1 VKNSPIHGLRSSASW
16 STLSRHADL
25 LLVALVVAV
34 IMLMVLPLQPVILDS
49 LIAINLTISVVLL
62 MVALYISSP
71 LGLSTFPSLLLF
83 TTLFRLAL
91 NIASTRQILL
101 NAYAGDIIATF
112 GKMVVGGDVIVGAV
126 VFLIV
131 AIVQFIVV
139 AKGSERVAE
148 VAARFSLDAMPGKQM
163 SIDADLR
170 AGIIDKDEA
179 RQRRAKLESESQLYG
194 AMDGGM
200 KFVKGDAIAGLIIA
214 AVNILAG
221 LAIGV
226 FRKGMDVGTALQTY
240 AVLTV
245 GDALVS
251 QIPSLFVS
259 IAAGIVITRVSD
271 PGRVG
276 SPNLGNEI
284 AGQLSK
290 QPKALLVGGAVIFLL
305 TLVPG
310 FPKFQF
316 LLLGITVTALGFF
329 LAPARRRYANAAQTP
344 MPSMQKEGHDV
355 TRTLLDEQQHALTIP
370 LVVQTFPGID
380 TVLSPARFELEL
392 AEARH
397 YFSVE
402 LGIPFPGVVMR
413 EDPRMAQGDYRVY
426 VDEIPVLAGQLAEQ
440 EVLSLESAQ
449 TLDREG
455 IGYRVGSVPIL
466 GRAALWIAAED
477 AGALDAAKLAYLV
490 NEQIL
495 AQTLLGVLRR
505 HAGEFIGIQE
515 TQYLLK
521 RLGEQYPDL
530 DKELQRN
537 VPLPRLAEVLRRLV
551 RDDISIRNLRVI
563 AQALIEWAP
572 REKDTVLLTE
582 YVRIALTQYIS
593 HRFALEDGSLPA
605 IVLHPRVE
613 DQLRQALRQTSAGAV
628 LMLDPEIGNKLV
640 AHIQQAVEADGGK
653 PAVLLTSL
661 EIRPYLRKLTET
673 QLPDL
678 AVLSYQELK
687 QTVRVDP
694 VSSVDI

>member
-1 VKNSPIHGLRSSASW
+1 MKNNPMHGLRAPGSW
-16 STLSRHADL
+16 SVLARHADL

-34 IMLMVLPLQPVILDS
+34 IMLMVLPLPPFILDS
-49 LIAINLTISVVLL
+49 LIALNLTISVVLL

-101 NAYAGDIIATF
+101 NANAGEIIATF
-112 GKMVVGGDVIVGAV
+112 GQMVVGGDVIVGAV

-226 FRKGMDVGTALQTY
+226 FRKGMDAGTALQTY

-276 SPNLGNEI
+276 SPNLGSEI
-284 AGQLSK
+284 AAQISR
-290 QPKALLVGGAVIFLL
+290 QPKALLVGGAMVFLL

-316 LLLGITVTALGFF
+316 ILLGIAVASLGFF
-329 LAPARRRYANAAQTP
+329 LVPARRRYANAAQTP
-344 MPSMQKEGHDV
+344 VPSMQKEGHDV
-355 TRTLLDEQQHALTIP
+355 ARTLLDAEEHSLTIP
-370 LVVQTFPGID
+370 LVVQAFPGVGS
-380 TVLSPARFELEL
+380 VLSPVHFETEL
-392 AEARH
+392 AEVRR

-402 LGIPFPGVVMR
+402 LGIPFPGLVMR
-413 EDPRMAQGDYRVY
+413 ENGRLAEGEYRIY
-426 VDEIPVLAGQLAEQ
+426 VDEIPVLAGQLAEH
-440 EVLSLESAQ
+440 EVLALASRQ
-449 TLDREG
+449 MLDLARIPYREG
-455 IGYRVGSVPIL
+455 GTLVL
-466 GRAALWIAAED
+466 GHTALWVPVEEID
-477 AGALDAAKLAYLV
+477 ALDAANLKYLE

-495 AQTLLGVLRR
+495 ARSLLGVMRR

-537 VPLPRLAEVLRRLV
+537 VPLPRLAEVLKRLV
-551 RDDISIRNLRVI
+551 RDEIPIRNLRVI

-582 YVRIALTQYIS
+582 YVRIALTHYIS

-613 DQLRQALRQTSAGAV
+613 EQLRQALRQTSAGSV
-628 LMLDPEIGNKLV
+628 LMLDPEIGNQLV
-640 AHIQQAVEADGGK
+640 ANIKQAVETHVEK
-653 PAVLLTSL
+653 TAVLLTSL
-661 EIRPYLRKLTET
+661 EIRPYLRKLTEVE
-673 QLPDL
+673 LADL
-678 AVLSYQELK
+678 AVVSYQELR
-687 QTVRVDP
+687 QTVRVVP
-694 VSSVDI
+694 VSSVEI

>member
-1 VKNSPIHGLRSSASW
+1 MKNFPIHGLRSSASW
-16 STLSRHADL
+16 SGLSRHADL
-25 LLVALVVAV
+25 LLVVLVVAV
-34 IMLMVLPLQPVILDS
+34 IMLMVLPLPPVILDS

-126 VFLIV
+126 VFLII

-271 PGRVG
+271 PGRIG

-355 TRTLLDEQQHALTIP
+355 TRTLLDAEQHALTIP
-370 LVVQTFPGID
+370 LVVQAFPGID
-380 TVLSPARFELEL
+380 RVLSPARFEIEL

-413 EDPRMAQGDYRVY
+413 EDPRMAPGDYRVY
-426 VDEIPVLAGQLAEQ
+426 VDEIPVLAGQLAEH
-440 EVLSLESAQ
+440 EVLSLESGQ
-449 TLDREG
+449 TLDQEG

-466 GRAALWIAAED
+466 GRGALWIAAED
-477 AGALDAAKLAYLV
+477 TGALDAAKLAYLV

-495 AQTLLGVLRR
+495 AQTLLSVLRR

-582 YVRIALTQYIS
+582 YVRIALTHYIS

-613 DQLRQALRQTSAGAV
+613 EQLRQALRQTSAGAV

-640 AHIQQAVEADGGK
+640 DHIKQAVQADAAK

>member
-1 VKNSPIHGLRSSASW
+1 VKNSPIYGLRSSASW
-16 STLSRHADL
+16 SGLSRHADL

-34 IMLMVLPLQPVILDS
+34 IMLMVLPLPPVILDS

-126 VFLIV
+126 VFLII

-305 TLVPG
+305 ILVPG

-355 TRTLLDEQQHALTIP
+355 TRTLLDGEQHTLTIP
-370 LVVQTFPGID
+370 LVVQAFPGID
-380 TVLSPARFELEL
+380 TVLSPARFEIEL

-413 EDPRMAQGDYRVY
+413 EDERMAQGDYRVY
-426 VDEIPVLAGQLAEQ
+426 VDEIPVLAGQLAGH
-440 EVLSLESAQ
+440 EVLSLESGE

-466 GRAALWIAAED
+466 GRGALWIAAED
-477 AGALDAAKLAYLV
+477 AGALDAAKLAYLG

-495 AQTLLGVLRR
+495 ARTLLNVLRR

-582 YVRIALTQYIS
+582 YVRIALTHYIS
-593 HRFALEDGSLPA
+593 HRYALEDGSLPA

-613 DQLRQALRQTSAGAV
+613 EQLRQALRQTSAGAV

-640 AHIQQAVEADGGK
+640 AHIQQAVEADVEK

>member
-1 VKNSPIHGLRSSASW
+1 MKNSPIHGLTSSASW
-16 STLSRHADL
+16 SGLSRHADL

-34 IMLMVLPLQPVILDS
+34 IMLMVLPLPPVILDS

-101 NAYAGDIIATF
+101 NAYAGDIIDTF

-126 VFLIV
+126 VFLII

-226 FRKGMDVGTALQTY
+226 FRKDMDVGTALQTY

-271 PGRVG
+271 PGRIG

-305 TLVPG
+305 ILVPG

-316 LLLGITVTALGFF
+316 LLLGITVTGLGFF

-355 TRTLLDEQQHALTIP
+355 TRTLLDAQQHALTIP
-370 LVVQTFPGID
+370 LVVQAFPGID
-380 TVLSPARFELEL
+380 TVLSPARFEIEL

-402 LGIPFPGVVMR
+402 LGIPFPGLVMR
-413 EDPRMAQGDYRVY
+413 EDQRMAQGDYRVY
-426 VDEIPVLAGQLAEQ
+426 VDEIPVLAGQLAEH
-440 EVLSLESAQ
+440 EVLSLESGK
-449 TLDREG
+449 TLDQEG

-466 GRAALWIAAED
+466 GRGALWIAAED
-477 AGALDAAKLAYLV
+477 AGALDAAKLSYLV

-495 AQTLLGVLRR
+495 ARTLLNVLRR

-613 DQLRQALRQTSAGAV
+613 EQLRQALRQTSAGAV

-640 AHIQQAVEADGGK
+640 AHIKQAVEADVEK

-694 VSSVDI
+694 VSSVEI